1 MGSEL
6 KIAEADLQQWELLRS
21 FRERL
26 VEHSQAGLHS
36 SWSDARRLLRYT
48 DYLSLFLFGLLN
60 PALKTMQGLCSAS
73 QLKRVQREVCGGPV
87 SLGSFSEAQHLTDP
101 ALLERVFQDLTQ
113 QVQGPMSSDPRV
125 AWEQWFARDSSLFA
139 ALPRMSWALHG
150 AGRGGNSRAVRLHL
164 NLQLLEDKPALIQVT
179 SGKVCER
186 KAWKQ
191 SWQPGAAYVGD
202 RYFGESYALLSE
214 LKEKGCS
221 YVLRLREE
229 AIIQVQEELPL
240 SAEDRA
246 AGVVRQGWAL
256 LGARPNGGRVRV
268 VWIAM
273 AQGGTLQ
280 LVTNLSPEQMPAAL
294 VGMLYRRRWQIECF
308 FRWVKCLLG
317 CRHWLAE
324 SQQGVTVQLYLALI
338 AAVLLQLC
346 TGRRPNKRM
355 MELFQMYQLGWA
367 SREELLAGIQRQQ
380 AREQRR
386 KIKKV

>member
-1 MGSEL
+1 M
-6 KIAEADLQQWELLRS
+6 
-21 FRERL
+21 
-26 VEHSQAGLHS
+26 
-36 SWSDARRLLRYT
+36 
-48 DYLSLFLFGLLN
+48 
-60 PALKTMQGLCSAS
+60 
-73 QLKRVQREVCGGPV
+73 
-87 SLGSFSEAQHLTDP
+87 
-101 ALLERVFQDLTQ
+101 
-113 QVQGPMSSDPRV
+113 
-125 AWEQWFARDSSLFA
+125 
-139 ALPRMSWALHG
+139 
-150 AGRGGNSRAVRLHL
+150 RLHL

-191 SWQPGAAYVGD
+191 TWQPGAAYVGD
-202 RYFGESYALLSE
+202 RYFGERYALLSE

-256 LGARPNGGRVRV
+256 LGARPSGGRVRV